1 MALDDEIID
10 LADLPHYAG
19 QQCGPSRRAFCL
31 GAGAAAAGV
40 GLITLG
46 VGCGAEQDPR
56 IGTGGIDNA
65 PGTLPGENSPPDM
78 ATKPTTGSTTSGT
91 TSTTGST
98 TSGTGSTG
106 STTSGTGSTSSTTGT
121 TGSTTSGTGST
132 GSTTGT
138 TGSTTSSGGTTGSA
152 SCPSSMVSAGAA
164 SAVAVGKAKRIRSG
178 QLDAWLCQDAMGYYA
193 LDNYC
198 PHRGCTVSFQSS
210 GSFYCG
216 CHGATFNFNGV
227 QTNRVSPAP
236 MDHLAMCIDTSGN
249 AYIDPNNT
257 VDASTRTP

>member
-1 MALDDEIID
+1 MAHEDEIVD
-10 LADLPHYAG
+10 LADLAHHTG
-19 QQCGPSRRAFCL
+19 RECGPSRRSFCL
-31 GAGAAAAGV
+31 GAGAVAASA

-65 PGTLPGENSPPDM
+65 PGTLPGGGESPDM
-78 ATKPTTGSTTSGT
+78 ATQSTGSTTSGTTSTTGST

-106 STTSGTGSTSSTTGT
+106 STTSGTGST
-121 TGSTTSGTGST
+121 GSTTSGTGST
-132 GSTTGT
+132 GSTTSG

-152 SCPSSMVSAGAA
+152 SCPTNMVAAGAT

-178 QLDAWLCQDAMGYYA
+178 SLDAWLCHDANGFYA

-227 QTNRVSPAP
+227 QTNRTSPRP
-236 MDHLAMCIDTSGN
+236 MDHLSMCVDTSGN
-249 AYIDPNNT
+249 AYIDPNTT
-257 VDASTRTP
+257 VDASTRS